1 MTTVHAQFTGKAAL
15 LQHDEFDHLVKLAE
29 QVEAIDVQAHED
41 DLPTLAMMRLTEQG
55 GAFDFWH
62 EDGEDIYTLKDGEP
76 V

>member
-15 LQHDEFDHLVKLAE
+15 LPRDEFEHLVKLAG

-41 DLPTLAMMRLTEQG
+41 DLPTLAMMRLAEQG
-55 GAFDFWH
+55 GAFDFCY
-62 EDGEDIYTLKDGEP
+62 EDGEDIYTMEDGEP